1 MSERRYVAFLGG
13 SSFAVMGQHYP
24 EADGDFEYCI
34 AMDKDHALKE
44 WGNDP
49 KVDVCELVPAEL
61 MDAFRKANSE
71 YCSGHHSWCD
81 YKVFRDTCHCGYAEI
96 EALL

>member
-1 MSERRYVAFLGG
+1 MSERMYTRLNPANSLAYISSDVDSDVWHGG
-13 SSFAVMGQHYP
+13 ELH
-24 EADGDFEYCI
+24 
-34 AMDKDHALKE
+34 
-44 WGNDP
+44 
-49 KVDVCELVPAEL
+49 ELVPAEL

-71 YCSGHHSWCD
+71 YCSGHHSWCN